1 MELFELIEGLTEAD
15 SEAESESE
23 PAPAPVL
30 NESADR
36 LGTSIEDDAVGVT
49 EGSDDGSDASEDSAS
64 SSNS

>member
-1 MELFELIEGLTEAD
+1 MELFELIEELTEAD

-23 PAPAPVL
+23 PAPVL